1 VITRLSTLLLATTL
15 VTLSSGCDAKEA
27 DKAKPAADKAKP
39 AADKAKPAA
48 DKNEKSVDEGPDKA
62 GPPPVKPETK
72 PDDAAKPPEGP
83 PPGVKVKGN
92 VITKTTSE
100 LAAEDTA
107 RKACVTKCVDAR
119 KVEALGAAEIE
130 ASCNGQCQK
139 EHPIVQV
146 EVVPDG
152 PIGKP

>member
-1 VITRLSTLLLATTL
+1 MITRLSTLLLATTL

-48 DKNEKSVDEGPDKA
+48 DKNEKSVDEG
-62 GPPPVKPETK
+62 